1 MKDEAVPHI
10 RTMPTVYG
18 RADTFSDKVTLLS
31 VAVFLKNRRNNWNM
45 FSYIQ
50 LLLFQSKWPA
60 LITLC
65 TGGSNVQLACVFP
78 CPPHRPHS
86 EANIQRRKRINVFV
100 YLIDL
105 DGCHMNSARGRNS
118 EPRIVESAVQ

>member
-1 MKDEAVPHI
+1 MKAEAVPHV
-10 RTMPTVYG
+10 RTKPTVYE
-18 RADTFSDKVTLLS
+18 RADTSSDKASLLS
-31 VAVFLKNRRNNWNM
+31 VAVFLKNDGNNWNM

-78 CPPHRPHS
+78 RPPHRPHS

-118 EPRIVESAVQ
+118 EPRIVESARQ